1 MNVTHISST
10 MTLMN
15 ARTTDTGEYECKL
28 QQFPELFVRQYIYV
42 NGILRICFV
51 HDHIILSKT
60 SSNSNFSLFFLHS
73 QKRFGVF
80 Q

>member
-1 MNVTHISST
+1 

-42 NGILRICFV
+42 NGILQICFV
-51 HDHIILSKT
+51 HDYLI
-60 SSNSNFSLFFLHS
+60 
-73 QKRFGVF
+73 
-80 Q
+80 